1 MLLILFPYKLTKSIF
16 NGFQFNDL
24 IKNVKTKIE
33 FQDLS
38 KIINP
43 KWRKNYL
50 EKKHI
55 SATEFDSI
63 CKWKKDLSKKLN
75 EEKKVYVLSMLD
87 VNSLKSIFI
96 HYILKKLNVEIIQYN
111 SPEVFL
117 PKKKNIFILTFF
129 KAFFLFFTSSSS
141 FFFALKRKIYWK
153 IVLLMEYEKLSVLY
167 SGSQKSFNNYNAKK
181 KEFINF
187 NSSDYSYYLNF
198 KKIKNNNN
206 SNKNKKK
213 KIIFLDSNAPFIS
226 DSRLFG
232 LKLKYDVVEWYESLN
247 YFLKKVEKIFNREI
261 AIVPHP
267 RARNSYNQLYDKNF
281 DVLRDDDATIR
292 SIKDCKFVLAI
303 SATTAVSFCV
313 IYNKPINFIF
323 NNQMKNQNPIAL
335 TYIKEISG
343 FLKTRFINLNYD
355 IYKKDFNLKID
366 RKAYQDYKFNYLTSK
381 ETLKKRNYEILNEN
395 FFNK

>member
-50 EKKHI
+50 EKKHL

-129 KAFFLFFTSSSS
+129 KAFFLFFKNSSR
-141 FFFALKRKIYWK
+141 FFFALKRKLYWK

-181 KEFINF
+181 KI
-187 NSSDYSYYLNF
+187 
-198 KKIKNNNN
+198 
-206 SNKNKKK
+206 
-213 KIIFLDSNAPFIS
+213 
-226 DSRLFG
+226 
-232 LKLKYDVVEWYESLN
+232 
-247 YFLKKVEKIFNREI
+247 
-261 AIVPHP
+261 
-267 RARNSYNQLYDKNF
+267 
-281 DVLRDDDATIR
+281 
-292 SIKDCKFVLAI
+292 
-303 SATTAVSFCV
+303 
-313 IYNKPINFIF
+313 
-323 NNQMKNQNPIAL
+323 
-335 TYIKEISG
+335 
-343 FLKTRFINLNYD
+343 
-355 IYKKDFNLKID
+355 
-366 RKAYQDYKFNYLTSK
+366 
-381 ETLKKRNYEILNEN
+381 
-395 FFNK
+395 